1 MTNDEIKK
9 TLDRIKKDDVQF
21 IRLQF
26 TDVLGIPKNAA
37 IPVAQ
42 AEKSLTEGTWFDGSS
57 IDGFTRIEESDMLLK
72 PDPSSYAVLP
82 WRPTDGKV
90 ARLVCDVYTYGNKP
104 FEGDPRFV
112 LKRAM
117 AEAAK
122 MGYSFNTGPELE
134 FFLFNLVNGRPTTE
148 FSDTGA
154 YFDLAP
160 NDSSENVRREIVLS
174 LTQMG
179 FEIEMS
185 HHEVAASQH
194 EINFKYTDAVTTAD
208 RVITQKYATK
218 AIALKYGLHASFMA
232 KPIAGINGSG
242 MHTHG
247 SLSKGGKNAFADADA
262 KKGLSQTALYYI
274 GGILKHAKA
283 ITRVAN
289 PTINSYKRLVPGY
302 EAPCYIT
309 WSDANRSALV
319 RVPAARGNGTRAEFR
334 SPDPM
339 CNPYLTFACMLT
351 AGLDGVKNKIMP
363 PDSTDVNIYHLSEKD
378 RKKMKI
384 EMLPGSLAESQA
396 CLMNDKV
403 ICDALGSHM
412 VENLARIAEAET
424 DAFRLAVHPWEL
436 DRYLATY

>member
-1 MTNDEIKK
+1 MSAETTKLLKKIETDGIK
-9 TLDRIKKDDVQF
+9 F
-21 IRLQF
+21 IRLLF
-26 TDVLGIPKNAA
+26 TDVVGMPKNAA

-57 IDGFTRIEESDMLLK
+57 IEGFTRIEESDMLLK
-72 PDPSSYAVLP
+72 ADPATYTVLP
-82 WRPTDGKV
+82 WRPTEGKV
-90 ARLVCDVYTYGNKP
+90 ARFICDVFTYGDKP
-104 FEGDPRFV
+104 FDGDPRFA
-112 LKRAM
+112 LKRTM

-122 MGYSFNTGPELE
+122 MGYTFNTGPELE
-134 FFLFNLVNGRPTTE
+134 FFLFNLVDGKPTTQY
-148 FSDTGA
+148 SDPGA

-160 NDSSENVRREIVLS
+160 NDKGEDVRRDIVLS
-174 LTQMG
+174 LTEMG

-185 HHEVAASQH
+185 HHEVAPSQH

-208 RVITQKYATK
+208 RVVTQKYATK

-247 SLSKGGKNAFADADA
+247 SLSKNGKNAFYDPDAPD
-262 KKGLSQTALYYI
+262 GISDTALYYI

-302 EAPCYIT
+302 EAPCYIS
-309 WSDANRSALV
+309 WSTTNRSALI

-339 CNPYLTFACMLT
+339 CNPYLTFACMLA
-351 AGLDGVKNKIMP
+351 AGLDGIKNKIMP
-363 PDSTDVNIYHLSEKD
+363 PEATNTNIYHLSPKD
-378 RKKMKI
+378 RKRLKI
-384 EMLPGSLAESQA
+384 DMLPGSLAESHQY
-396 CLMNDKV
+396 LLKDQV
-403 ICDALGSHM
+403 LCDALGDHI
-412 VENLARIAEAET
+412 VENLTRIAEAET
-424 DAFRLAVHPWEL
+424 DDFRLAVHPWEL